1 MIRPGRNI
9 QVSGFT
15 SCGNACQVSAR
26 KIMPATRNLIEHPT
40 TSGTTPMRASLA
52 IPSHAAVSWA
62 ERRSPVRPSTVLLLA
77 LASSLV
83 TTPALA
89 QTTRT
94 YVSGKGSDANA
105 CTQAA
110 PCLTLQAAHS
120 VIRGFTNGIAFQ
132 PSASSALSV
141 TRTLIA
147 NNGTGVLFQNTA
159 ASTSVL
165 ADIQLVVGNGA
176 GLLAQGT
183 SSIGPATITVQSSVA
198 ASNSTVGI
206 AAGANSSV
214 RVTGS
219 TISNDA
225 VGLQT
230 QAGSGLL
237 QVSHSS
243 VTANG
248 TGWAAVNGGQ
258 LYSAANNSIGGNV
271 SGNSAP
277 PTGPAPAST
286 PASMV
291 TIDVA
296 NLPLGTVAANSLA
309 PICFTNPT
317 DTVFAHT
324 YWTPASTKYLRAPS
338 AQQLVIKSLPACNT
352 RDVELTTWTRQG
364 YVYVRLDSTGKA
376 IYFLHQ
382 GETTNGYLEI
392 GIVTGLDETA
402 YPGGTYYPLYKNDN
416 LVGTVPGYSKT
427 NTTGASFTFGVSGFE
442 IYARFNGVEFMRFK
456 EYRQMNSGAVA
467 LKANTGYGF
476 RAITMSP
483 LTTQYLYSDYANNKL
498 DLRDWNVRSIQTKG
512 TIAGGSNSL
521 SIAAPQNFQVGDW
534 VIVEIGAEAGAGV
547 RGTIGVGGQWPALY
561 YANAAAMSADSSKP
575 VNTFAWTQ
583 DDGVVYQ
590 WNGST
595 WTISF
600 GGNVYYVAKA
610 IPSSLHGRITA
621 ISGDGL
627 TLTLDNA
634 ATVAATNANVYLDN
648 QPFVNYL
655 TAKQKDAPGFYADLT
670 PITPTGMTIVFPAGS
685 YAGSGLIKIAANDS
699 WTIAGQEQQSTT
711 LFAPKGV
718 YSLGFWAENTHS
730 GHTFSNFTLQGNFG
744 IDKYGLASSGW
755 TYIPGGLLANGLMPA
770 NPDTDDNHNHLTQT
784 NIPRGMMYPGGIY
797 SGGSN
802 NVTVEDVTVNDV
814 SQKAVGVDFASNV
827 WAYRVT
833 NNQNSVLQ
841 NYVQWQF
848 GWSDTR
854 GGGCVDCTVNSVA
867 LVAGFSSFK
876 AVNHRF
882 IRPVSINAG
891 FSQNNSQGWLI
902 QDATVTVTPAST
914 LPPAWSKNNPLVN
927 ISTNIGGNNV
937 ASGGTISNININ
949 VQGYIDSNND
959 VPVGI
964 IVNRDNPNITI
975 TGGSYTAPNY
985 ASPSALVGPQGIRST
1000 GANTQVSHF
1009 TSCGTLS
1016 ATGLLRRATE
1026 QHANIGL
1033 ADGSVIN
1040 SKAGV
1045 IVAPTQSGNSPCW

>member
-1 MIRPGRNI
+1 M
-9 QVSGFT
+9 
-15 SCGNACQVSAR
+15 
-26 KIMPATRNLIEHPT
+26 
-40 TSGTTPMRASLA
+40 SGTTPMRASLA
-52 IPSHAAVSWA
+52 IPSHAAVSRA

-94 YVSGKGSDANA
+94 SVSGKGSDANA
-105 CTQAA
+105 CMQAA

-120 VIRGFTNGIAFQ
+120 VIRGLTNGIAFQ

-165 ADIQLVVGNGA
+165 ADIQLGVGNGA

-183 SSIGPATITVQSSVA
+183 SSTGPATITVQSSVA

-214 RVTGS
+214 RVTG
-219 TISNDA
+219 ISNNA

-243 VTANG
+243 VTTNG

-277 PTGPAPAST
+277 PTGPAPAPT

-317 DTVFAHT
+317 DTVFANT
-324 YWTPASTKYLRAPS
+324 YWTPASTKYLAAPS
-338 AQQLVIKSLPACNT
+338 SQQFIIRSQPTCSM
-352 RDVELTTWTRQG
+352 RDVEVTTWTRQG

-376 IYFLHQ
+376 IYFLHI

-392 GIVTGLDETA
+392 GIVTGLNETA
-402 YPGGTYYPLYKNDN
+402 YEVGTYYPLYKNDN
-416 LVGTVPGYSKT
+416 LVGTVPGYNKT
-427 NTTGASFTFGVSGFE
+427 DTTGASFTFGVSGFD

-467 LKANTGYGF
+467 LKANTSYGF
-476 RAITMSP
+476 RTITISR

-512 TIAGGSNSL
+512 TIAAGSNSL
-521 SIAAPQNFQVGDW
+521 RITAPQNFKVGDW
-534 VIVEIGAEAGAGV
+534 VIVEIGAESGAGA
-547 RGTIGVGGQWPALY
+547 RGTIGVGGQWPSLY
-561 YANAAAMSADSSKP
+561 YANALAMNADTSKP
-575 VNTFAWTQ
+575 LNTFAWVQSTG
-583 DDGVVYQ
+583 DVYQ

-595 WTISF
+595 WTTSF
-600 GGNVYYVAKA
+600 NRTYYVAKA

-621 ISGDGL
+621 ISGDSL

-648 QPFVNYL
+648 QPYVNYL
-655 TAKQKDAPGFYADLT
+655 TGQQWGGGFYSDLT
-670 PITPTGMTIVFPAGS
+670 SITPTGLTVIFPAGS
-685 YAGSGLIKIAANDS
+685 YAGSGVIHLSAQDS
-699 WTIAGQEQQSTT
+699 WTIKGAGQASTT

-718 YSLGFWAENTHS
+718 YSLNFWASAYTTY
-730 GHTFSNFTLQGNFG
+730 TFSDFTLTGNWG
-744 IDKYGLASSGW
+744 VDKFGLAISGW
-755 TYIPGGLLANGLMPA
+755 TYIPGGLLSNGLMAA
-770 NPDTDDNHNHLTQT
+770 NADPDNPYYLTPI
-784 NIPRGMMYPGGIY
+784 NIPSGYVYPPGILVNSNY
-797 SGGSN
+797 S
-802 NVTVEDVTVNDV
+802 TVQDVTINDV
-814 SQKAVGVDFASNV
+814 SQGAVTARFATDT
-827 WAYRVT
+827 WAYRCT
-833 NNQNSVLQ
+833 NNQNTVLQ
-841 NYVQWQF
+841 AYIQWQF
-848 GWSDTR
+848 QWAATV

-867 LVAGFSSFK
+867 LVQGFESF
-876 AVNHRF
+876 NSTNTQF

-891 FSQNNSQGWLI
+891 FALNNAGGWLI
-902 QDATVTVTPAST
+902 QDAMITITAGET
-914 LPPAWSKNNPLVN
+914 LPPAWSKYNPVVN
-927 ISTNIGGNNV
+927 INTNIGSSNV
-937 ASGGTISNININ
+937 GSGGTISNMSIN
-949 VQGYIDSNND
+949 VKGYINND
-959 VPVGI
+959 NDIPIGI
-964 IVNRDNPNITI
+964 VVNNNNSNITI
-975 TGGSYTAPNY
+975 TGGSYTGPNY
-985 ASPSALVGPQGIRST
+985 ALPSALAGPQGIMST
-1000 GANTQVSHF
+1000 GNNTQVSLF
-1009 TSCGTLS
+1009 ASCGTTAAGQPNIALS
-1016 ATGLLRRATE
+1016 SGA
-1026 QHANIGL
+1026 
-1033 ADGSVIN
+1033 VIN
-1040 SKAGV
+1040 SKANV
-1045 IVAPTQSGNSPCW
+1045 IAAPTQSGNTPCSRVLRGRRR